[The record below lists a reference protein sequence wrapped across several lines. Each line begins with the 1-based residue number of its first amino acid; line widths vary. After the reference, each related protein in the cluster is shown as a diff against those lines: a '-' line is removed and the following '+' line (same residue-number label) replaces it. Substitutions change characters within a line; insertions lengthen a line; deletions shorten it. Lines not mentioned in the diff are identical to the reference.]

1 MVVIY
6 EPTRGSKGLPETE
19 RSTVMTEQRRTSTA
33 TYADAVALIADK
45 LWWKRE
51 AEREVVKRID
61 MGQTRMANSIREC
74 ADRRF
79 TEAMAIAEAVS
90 VLFATDYE
98 EVVDRAY
105 EVMHEQYDTQ
115 HGVPEN

>member
-1 MVVIY
+1 
-6 EPTRGSKGLPETE
+6 
-19 RSTVMTEQRRTSTA
+19 MTEQTRTSTA

-45 LWWKRE
+45 LWLRRE
-51 AEREVVKRID
+51 ADLEMARKID
-61 MGQTRMANSIREC
+61 MGQTGLADVLREC
-74 ADRRF
+74 SDRRF

-98 EVVDRAY
+98 DVVDRAY

>member
-1 MVVIY
+1 M
-6 EPTRGSKGLPETE
+6 S
-19 RSTVMTEQRRTSTA
+19 EQTRTSTA

-61 MGQTRMANSIREC
+61 MGQTRLADNLREC

-105 EVMHEQYDTQ
+105 EVMHEQYDTP
-115 HGVPEN
+115 HGVPENY